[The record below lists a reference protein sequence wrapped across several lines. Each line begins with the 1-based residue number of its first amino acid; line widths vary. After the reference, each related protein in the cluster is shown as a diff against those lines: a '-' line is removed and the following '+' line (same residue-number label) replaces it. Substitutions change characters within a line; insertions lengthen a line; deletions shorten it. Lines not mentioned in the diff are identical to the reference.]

1 MQTFDYEERNR
12 EMEEEEKKLEEDI
25 EKVEE
30 GLWVKLEK
38 YGKKISFAKD
48 IRALYRY
55 MKDSDVAWYRKS
67 IVVAAL
73 LYFIFPIDAVP
84 DITPLVGYL
93 DDMGVIIAVV
103 KYLGSEL
110 VPYYE

>member
-1 MQTFDYEERNR
+1 MKTFDYEERNR
-12 EMEEEEKKLEEDI
+12 EMEEEEKLKKDI

-38 YGKKISFAKD
+38 YGKKISFTKD

-55 MKDSDVAWYRKS
+55 MKDRDVAWYRKS

-73 LYFIFPIDAVP
+73 LYFIFPIDAIP

-110 VPYYE
+110 IPYYE

>member
-1 MQTFDYEERNR
+1 MKTFDFEERNKQ
-12 EMEEEEKKLEEDI
+12 MEEEEKLERDI
-25 EKVEE
+25 EVVEE

-55 MKDSDVAWYRKS
+55 MKDRDVAWYRKS

-84 DITPLVGYL
+84 DIAPLVGYL
-93 DDMGVIIAVV
+93 DDMGVIVATV

-110 VPYYE
+110 IPYYE